1 MSSFDAIIKQ
11 KMKAWND
18 PDLMNP
24 AGRGEKIPFSS
35 PLVNWATYGGI
46 PRNKITEFFGQP
58 SGGKAQPLYSKVL
71 TPEGYK
77 RMGDI
82 HTGDVVFDGDGN
94 LCHVINEFPQGKR
107 PIFEITTKFGNK
119 IRVADN
125 HINSLWWYNSST
137 KQRVDVELTTVELL
151 YEFTKNYVTK
161 KQDSRRYYRFDNP
174 SVDFE
179 SQEVPI
185 DPYLLGLLLGDG
197 SLHGNFDFS
206 NPESDLVDRCNKLLD
221 QYDYELVNYNRDGIT
236 WSIRVQKDKFI
247 PGHKT
252 YLRAAIENL
261 HLNVKSTDK
270 FIPKC
275 YLLNSRKI
283 RTSLLQGL
291 FDTDGC
297 IYEDGK
303 CTFSTS
309 SPQLSEDFSFLVR
322 SLGGMDSVVTTLGKY
337 KDDTGAEHVCS
348 LAFEHT
354 IKFNDDTVKF
364 YSSKKHTTR
373 FVPNRR
379 NSWRSILSIKYIGL
393 QECKCIL
400 LDSPKHT
407 YISDDFLPTH
417 NTTTAIDVCK
427 HAADQFQKEWED
439 QCVDLREKQDKESKY
454 KLADL
459 EESGPRKILYLD
471 LEHSFDADWAETL
484 GVDTDKI
491 NIMQP
496 PDVPAE
502 EILQMILDMVES
514 NEVGLIVLDSIPSLV
529 PSSVIDKKIGER
541 TVASLAGLMD
551 VFMKKIT
558 QLLMRYQTTLLLI
571 NQIRDNMDNPY
582 VVNTPGGQA
591 VKFFCSLRMQ
601 FTLGNPIDIVGNE
614 LPQRSEDP
622 AGYLIKVRIV
632 KQKSA
637 PNNRKGA
644 SYFLL
649 NQSGIKPEM
658 DYAQL
663 AIKSYQL
670 IRKSGGW
677 YTVCD
682 PETGEIVENDGRPLK
697 LQGLP
702 RVYEYLETN
711 TEYYNKLKNFIEN
724 DINQSDVVKNNNA

>member
-1 MSSFDAIIKQ
+1 MSSFDAIVKQ

-58 SGGKAQPLYSKVL
+58 SGGKS
-71 TPEGYK
+71 
-77 RMGDI
+77 
-82 HTGDVVFDGDGN
+82 
-94 LCHVINEFPQGKR
+94 
-107 PIFEITTKFGNK
+107 
-119 IRVADN
+119 
-125 HINSLWWYNSST
+125 
-137 KQRVDVELTTVELL
+137 
-151 YEFTKNYVTK
+151 
-161 KQDSRRYYRFDNP
+161 
-174 SVDFE
+174 
-179 SQEVPI
+179 
-185 DPYLLGLLLGDG
+185 
-197 SLHGNFDFS
+197 
-206 NPESDLVDRCNKLLD
+206 
-221 QYDYELVNYNRDGIT
+221 
-236 WSIRVQKDKFI
+236 
-247 PGHKT
+247 
-252 YLRAAIENL
+252 
-261 HLNVKSTDK
+261 
-270 FIPKC
+270 
-275 YLLNSRKI
+275 
-283 RTSLLQGL
+283 
-291 FDTDGC
+291 
-297 IYEDGK
+297 
-303 CTFSTS
+303 
-309 SPQLSEDFSFLVR
+309 
-322 SLGGMDSVVTTLGKY
+322 
-337 KDDTGAEHVCS
+337 
-348 LAFEHT
+348 
-354 IKFNDDTVKF
+354 
-364 YSSKKHTTR
+364 
-373 FVPNRR
+373 
-379 NSWRSILSIKYIGL
+379 
-393 QECKCIL
+393 
-400 LDSPKHT
+400 
-407 YISDDFLPTH
+407 
-417 NTTTAIDVCK
+417 TTAIDVCK
-427 HAADQFQKEWED
+427 NASIQFQKEWED

-471 LEHSFDADWAETL
+471 LEHSFDTEWAETL

-541 TVASLAGLMD
+541 TVASLAGLLD

-724 DINQSDVVKNNNA
+724 DINQSDVVKNNNV